1 MIIPISRHNIE
12 MLHDYDAALSRAL
25 EKTDLGKSWDIQALW
40 DNVVNYKAYAF
51 CQPESGYI
59 AAFSVVASPLRRS
72 MYVFWAGKD
81 PENETPIDYQ
91 EVSDGMDDIA
101 RHFECSA
108 IIVEGR
114 KGWEKVGRTL
124 GFTEDSR
131 IYEKEVTYELPTIQP
146 AASDGSESSPSGDSE
161 QPV

>member
-12 MLHDYDAALSRAL
+12 LLQDYTPALQGAL
-25 EKTDLGKSWDIQALW
+25 ERTSLDKSWNIQAVW
-40 DNVVNYKAYAF
+40 DNVVNYTAYAF

-59 AAFSVVASPLRRS
+59 AVFSIVVSPLRRS
-72 MYVFWAGKD
+72 MYVFWGGKD

-108 IIVEGR
+108 IVVEGR

-146 AASDGSESSPSGDSE
+146 AASDGSESNPSGSSE
-161 QPV
+161 QSV